1 MKTLVTG
8 GAGFIGATTVQALL
22 DAGHEVLV
30 FDNLSKGY
38 ADAIPSQVTLVRGD
52 VGHRE
57 QIESVLRDYRPEAVL
72 HFAASIEA
80 GESMKVPEKY
90 FRNNSAA
97 TLTLLEAMLAA
108 EGIKATG
115 KGYNARVEAVLREAL
130 AKGLLNPQPAPQS
143 DLLDA
148 GKPKR

>member
-8 GAGFIGATTVQALL
+8 GAGYIGATTVQALL

-30 FDNLSKGY
+30 FDNLSKGH
-38 ADAIPSQVTLVRGD
+38 ADSVPPAATLVDGNVGD
-52 VGHRE
+52 RS
-57 QIESVLRDYRPEAVL
+57 QIERALRDYGPEAVL

-108 EGIKATG
+108 GVG
-115 KGYNARVEAVLREAL
+115 KFIF
-130 AKGLLNPQPAPQS
+130 S
-143 DLLDA
+143 
-148 GKPKR
+148 